1 MDLAG
6 DGERKTAAAFLQLP
20 SLCQRRAIFPGRRQ
34 PSIVAT
40 DELNFRVRN
49 GNGWTLI
56 VIGTDFGDPCGN
68 RTHVWGVRGPRLNL
82 LTNGPSSARASLA
95 SFPRFAQEPGN
106 LAGVRPYLL
115 FKSKQPFRF
124 ETRGVLQW
132 KNGTPSGTRTLD
144 TLIKSQVL
152 YQLS

>member
-1 MDLAG
+1 MTEALFG
-6 DGERKTAAAFLQLP
+6 LGWLRLKKTAAAFLQLL
-20 SLCQRRAIFPGRRQ
+20 SSCQRRAIFPGRRQ

-56 VIGTDFGDPCGN
+56 VIGTDYGDPCGN

-82 LTNGPSSARASLA
+82 LTNGP
-95 SFPRFAQEPGN
+95 
-106 LAGVRPYLL
+106 
-115 FKSKQPFRF
+115 
-124 ETRGVLQW
+124 
-132 KNGTPSGTRTLD
+132 GTPSGTRTLD

>member
-1 MDLAG
+1 MDPHRYQHRLAFPK
-6 DGERKTAAAFLQLP
+6 ERKQSSFRCPLSCPSKRDYLSTRAAV
-20 SLCQRRAIFPGRRQ
+20 CK
-34 PSIVAT
+34 
-40 DELNFRVRN
+40 ERVSDL
-49 GNGWTLI
+49 WKES
-56 VIGTDFGDPCGN
+56 GDPCGN